1 MLANKKT
8 IHFLAGMACAAI
20 ASPFGIVA
28 AALTPVVLGFAKE
41 MYFHFTRRNAD
52 AENFAWVI
60 AGAATFVLGLK
71 LMPLRL

>member
-1 MLANKKT
+1 MTRNTKM
-8 IHFLAGMACAAI
+8 IHFFAGMACSAI

-28 AALTPVVLGFAKE
+28 AALAPVLLGFAKE
-41 MYFHFTRRNAD
+41 MYFHFTHKN

>member
-1 MLANKKT
+1 MLFNIKT
-8 IHFLAGMACAAI
+8 IHFLAGMACVAI
-20 ASPFGIVA
+20 ASPFGIIA

-41 MYFHFTRRNAD
+41 MYFHFTRRNAN